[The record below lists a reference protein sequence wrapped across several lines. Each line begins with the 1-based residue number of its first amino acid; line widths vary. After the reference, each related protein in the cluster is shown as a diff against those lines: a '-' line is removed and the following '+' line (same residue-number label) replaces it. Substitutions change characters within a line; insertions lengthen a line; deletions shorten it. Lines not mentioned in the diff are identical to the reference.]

1 MAKKR
6 VYLLKK
12 KLERDPE
19 FHKQYSSVMNN
30 YQAEGSSRGVPNEDV
45 PTLKPIW
52 YLPYHAVWHPRKPSE
67 PKVVFD
73 CASKSAGVSLNDQLL
88 QGPENTS
95 SLIGVILRFRV
106 NSIAVAADVKRMF
119 HRVFVLPED

>member
-1 MAKKR
+1 
-6 VYLLKK
+6 
-12 KLERDPE
+12 
-19 FHKQYSSVMNN
+19 MNS
-30 YQAEGSSRGVPNEDV
+30 YQAEGSSRGVPDKEV

-52 YLPYHAVWHPRKPSE
+52 YLPHHAVWHPRKPSE

-73 CASKSAGVSLNDQLL
+73 CASKSAVVSLNNQLL

>member
-88 QGPENTS
+88 QGLENTS